1 MAVSVT
7 RTVTR
12 QKIKFVDPCLIQYFS
27 PLSFAW
33 AIAWPIAWAIS
44 QINCCFEAV
53 KLSPINFDQKHFT
66 GAGCFDLAL
75 WFILLRR

>member
-7 RTVTR
+7 RPVTR
-12 QKIKFVDPCLIQYFS
+12 QRIKFVDPCLIQYFS
-27 PLSFAW
+27 PLSLAW
-33 AIAWPIAWAIS
+33 AIAWAIS